1 VGELAVKMNRLA
13 TILTVEFLLLVRAAL
28 ITHRITAL
36 VLCATLPAGVQAEP
50 FKRAEVTRTVNSV
63 SLLPEKQSARPASIG
78 DLISGQTGLRTADDS
93 RAELSF
99 PDLTI
104 TRVGSNALF
113 RFLAGGREMTLDG
126 GTMLFSS
133 PKGAGGGQVQ
143 AGAITAAVTGTDF
156 LVSYVKG
163 PAAKGGRVKVIC
175 LSRSVL
181 VYFTANPRE
190 RRLLRPGQMVEIP
203 NGATKFLCVSA
214 LSLSLILSTNELFE
228 SGGFGPLPSKAL
240 LKELAENQKKHIL
253 RIPDATA
260 QDEEALRS
268 AFAIL
273 ESRGLDAA
281 VVVEAVG
288 QVVNNPLSVE
298 TLVQQVA
305 RALFSDEAL
314 MIVVTEVAKT
324 YPSLASSI
332 ARGVAEGAPRLAP
345 TIAATL
351 APAITLGVYDNAQT
365 MTDKPLAYEEIF
377 VDQTSATGWVG
388 TNKQSV
394 YDFATAAWA
403 KGRTPIIS
411 IEPFSGDPLDE
422 IVSGKRDK
430 ELANIASQL
439 AQYGGPAIIRWG
451 HEPEKSRYPWGGKP
465 PEIYILAYRY
475 VVDYL
480 RKYNPQQKLSFMW
493 SPVGDADGTKYYPGS
508 HYVDYVGCSL
518 FDTENQSFAESFAP
532 KYQTLAQYCKPIII
546 AECGVQAK
554 HDQAAWVAGL
564 KASASQFP
572 LLKSVIYFNAVDPHP
587 WVNGQKPDWRID
599 PALW

>member
-1 VGELAVKMNRLA
+1 MGELAVKMNRLA
-13 TILTVEFLLLVRAAL
+13 TIPTVEFLLLVRAAL

-99 PDLTI
+99 PDRTI

-113 RFLAGGREMTLDG
+113 RFLAGGRDMTLDG

-203 NGATKFLCVSA
+203 NGATKFSCVSA

-240 LKELAENQKKHIL
+240 LKELAENQKKDIL

-260 QDEEALRS
+260 QDEQALRS

-314 MIVVTEVAKT
+314 MNVVTEVAKT

-332 ARGVAEGAPRLAP
+332 ARGAAEGAPPLAP
-345 TIAATL
+345 T
-351 APAITLGVYDNAQT
+351 AITLGVYDNAQT
-365 MTDKPLAYEEIF
+365 MTGKPLAYEEVF
-377 VDQTSATGWVG
+377 VDQTSAKGWVG
-388 TNKQSV
+388 TNQQSV

-430 ELANIASQL
+430 ELANICFPVGPVRRTCHYPL
-439 AQYGGPAIIRWG
+439 GPRTGKLKVPLGRETGG
-451 HEPEKSRYPWGGKP
+451 
-465 PEIYILAYRY
+465 EIYLGVPLRSGLSAQMQSPAETFLHVVPGRQRRRHQILPRLT
-475 VVDYL
+475 L
-480 RKYNPQQKLSFMW
+480 RRLRR
-493 SPVGDADGTKYYPGS
+493 
-508 HYVDYVGCSL
+508 
-518 FDTENQSFAESFAP
+518 
-532 KYQTLAQYCKPIII
+532 
-546 AECGVQAK
+546 
-554 HDQAAWVAGL
+554 
-564 KASASQFP
+564 
-572 LLKSVIYFNAVDPHP
+572 LLCF
-587 WVNGQKPDWRID
+587 
-599 PALW
+599 